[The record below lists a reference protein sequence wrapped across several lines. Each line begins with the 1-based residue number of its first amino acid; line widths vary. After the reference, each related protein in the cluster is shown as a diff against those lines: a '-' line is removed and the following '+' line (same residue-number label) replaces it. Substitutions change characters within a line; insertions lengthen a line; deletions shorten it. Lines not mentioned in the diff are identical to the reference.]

1 MLAEG
6 THHMMLENNRAAL
19 FKAVQ
24 AFLDEAGDT

>member
-6 THHMMLENNRAAL
+6 THHMMLETNRLDL

-24 AFLDEAGDT
+24 AFLDEVE